1 MVSGPV
7 AALLAVG
14 AALAVAFLASSAFR
28 RTQIPDILFLLLT
41 GAALGP
47 WLGIVDVDAVS
58 KVLPFLAALAIITI
72 LFDGALEV
80 RPAQLREFGV
90 PSVGLSFA
98 VATITTL
105 VGGAVGHTV
114 AGLPWSSA
122 LLLGLCFGGAGIAII
137 VPLARRM
144 KVSRGAMTVILL
156 EAVTSDIFVIVGMFV
171 ACTVIASGA
180 VGIELTLELLAH
192 VAFAALLGPAAG
204 WLWSRFLARWGEAS
218 NAYVATLAALLVVY
232 GLTEAIGGSGPLAV
246 LLFGLLVG
254 NARSTV
260 VKAGFQR
267 PVLPN
272 QLIEFHH
279 EIVFF
284 VRAAFFVCMGAVARW
299 DLLAQREFLETGLL
313 LSAVVAAC
321 RALGVA
327 LVLNRSTLSRWDKV
341 ATALLFP
348 MGLAT
353 AAVSVVPR
361 SFGIAGGD
369 VIVAY
374 AAVVIVLTNVLAT
387 LAVFVAS
394 KLRRRAGASAVEAD
408 PAS

>member
-28 RTQIPDILFLLLT
+28 RTQVPDIIFLLLT

-47 WLGIVDVDAVS
+47 WLGIVNVAAVG

-80 RPAQLREFGV
+80 RPAQLKEFGV
-90 PSVGLSFA
+90 PSIGLSFA

-105 VGGAVGHTV
+105 LGGAVAHTV
-114 AGLPWSSA
+114 AGLPWSSS

-144 KVSRGAMTVILL
+144 GVSRGATTVILL
-156 EAVTSDIFVIVGMFV
+156 EAVTSDIFVIVGMFI
-171 ACTVIASGA
+171 ACTVVASGA
-180 VGIELTLELLAH
+180 VGLDLTFELLLH
-192 VAFAALLGPAAG
+192 VALAVVIGPAAG
-204 WLWSRFLARWGEAS
+204 WVWSRFLERWGESS
-218 NAYVATLAALLVVY
+218 NAYVATLAALLLVY
-232 GLTEAIGGSGPLAV
+232 GATESVGGSGPLAV

-254 NARSTV
+254 NAQSSA
-260 VKAGFQR
+260 VKAGFAKS
-267 PVLPN
+267 VLPN

-299 DLLAQREFLETGLL
+299 DLLADREFLETGLL
-313 LSAVVAAC
+313 LAVAVALC

-327 LVLNRSTLSRWDKV
+327 LVLRRSSLSRWDKV
-341 ATALLFP
+341 GTALLFP

-361 SFGIAGGD
+361 SFGIEGGE

-374 AAVVIVLTNVLAT
+374 AAVVIVLTNILAT
-387 LAVFVAS
+387 LAVFVAAR
-394 KLRRRAGASAVEAD
+394 LRPKPPAD
-408 PAS
+408 APVPA

>member
-1 MVSGPV
+1 M
-7 AALLAVG
+7 AASPIAVLLAIG
-14 AALAVAFLASSAFR
+14 SALAVAFLASAAFK
-28 RTQIPDILFLLLT
+28 RTHVPDILFLLVT
-41 GAALGP
+41 GAVLGP
-47 WLGIVDVDAVS
+47 WLGILDVANVS
-58 KVLPFLAALAIITI
+58 EMLPVLAALAIITI

-98 VATITTL
+98 VATTTTIAGGL
-105 VGGAVGHTV
+105 VAHVV

-144 KVSRGAMTVILL
+144 QVSRGATTVILL
-156 EAVTSDIFVIVGMFV
+156 EAVTSDIFVIVGMFI
-171 ACTVIASGA
+171 ACTVVASGA
-180 VGIELTLELLAH
+180 VGLDLTLELVLH
-192 VAFAALLGPAAG
+192 VAIAAATGPAAG
-204 WLWSRFLARWGEAS
+204 WVWSRFLERWGEAS
-218 NAYVATLAALLVVY
+218 NAYVATIAALLVVY
-232 GLTEAIGGSGPLAV
+232 AGTEAMGGSGPLAV

-254 NARSTV
+254 NAREHP
-260 VKAGFQR
+260 VKGGFAR
-267 PVLPN
+267 PVLSG

-284 VRAAFFVCMGAVARW
+284 VRAAFFVSMGAVARW
-299 DLLAQREFLETGLL
+299 DLLAQTEFLTTGLL
-313 LSAVVAAC
+313 LAAAVAAC
-321 RALGVA
+321 RALAVA
-327 LVLNRSTLSRWDKV
+327 LVLNRSGLTRWDKV

-369 VIVAY
+369 LIVAY
-374 AAVVIVLTNVLAT
+374 AAVVIVLTNILAT
-387 LAVFVAS
+387 VAVFA
-394 KLRRRAGASAVEAD
+394 ASALRHRRSPKPELVA
-408 PAS
+408 